1 MAHDILLDE
10 GANVGLT
17 TLLQSR
23 IPEHVHA
30 FEPSPTTFQLF
41 RDNVKRA
48 GGLKT
53 SSCICRLG

>member
-1 MAHDILLDE
+1 MAHEILLDE

-17 TLLQSR
+17 TLLHSR

-30 FEPSPTTFQLF
+30 FESLPTTFQLL

-53 SSCICRLG
+53 SACIYLLG